1 MNKPIYS
8 IVIPVFSEEKNLI
21 ASFTKINDIIRALN
35 EPYEI
40 IFIDDGSTDNTWN
53 ILLGLAKKHPFLKLI
68 KLSRNF
74 GKEFAL
80 SAGLKMA
87 RGNAVI
93 TIDADLQHPPELIP
107 KMIELWKNSVEI
119 VEAVKVYR
127 GGEPIINRLGASFF
141 YNFLDKLSDYKLNN
155 ATDFKLMDR
164 KVINAWLK
172 MPERNLFF
180 RGMSAWLGYTRIQI
194 PFEVQKRI
202 GGKSHWSIFQLAR
215 LAITGIT
222 AFSSL
227 PLHFITLLGII
238 FFIFSIIVGI
248 QTLYMKMAGLAVTG
262 FVTVILLLL
271 IVGSV
276 LMTALGIIGLYIA
289 RIYDEVKNRPRYI
302 ITQIVNDDI
311 LDT

>member
-262 FVTVILLLL
+262 FATVILLLL